1 MLFRMKD
8 EKAHQLEAELDK
20 LQADGPAAWAKL
32 PEEELFTPAGFS
44 EERAEA
50 TSYSNYSY
58 WGSTFRA
65 FFKNRVAVLLLVALI
80 AVVAFAFLQP
90 CLPGQADPNLCAVD
104 PATGIQYRNIAP
116 GEKGFIWGSNAI
128 GQDLWARIWA
138 GARTSLTIAFFVA
151 LIEAVVGI
159 TVGVLW
165 GYVRQLDFFFTELYN
180 ICDNVPST
188 IILIL
193 ISYVASP
200 SVQTLILGMSITGW
214 IAMARFIRNQ
224 ILIIR
229 DRDYNVASRCIGT
242 PTSRIVVR
250 NLLPYLVS
258 VIMLRMALTIPAAIG
273 SEVFITYIGL
283 GLSVEVPSL
292 GNLINDGRKVM
303 MQAGLR
309 YQLLYP
315 TIILSFVTIAFY
327 LIGNAFSDA
336 ADPKNHLQ
344 YGGTGMKKNEL
355 ILSVRDLNIKFNLRG
370 KILHAIRGIDL
381 DVYHGEVLAIVG
393 ESGSGKS
400 VFTKSF
406 MGLLDSNGSITSGTI
421 DYFGADDHQP
431 IRLSELKKEKDWLKV
446 RGHEIAMI
454 MQDPMTSL
462 NPLKT
467 IGDQIMEA
475 VELHQGLKGAA
486 AREKTLEYLRDVG
499 IADPEVR
506 FKQYPHEFSGGMR
519 QRVVIAIAVAC
530 NPQILICDEPTTAL
544 DVTIQAQILELLKEM
559 RVKYNLTIILIT
571 HDLGVV
577 ANIADRVAVMYAG
590 DIVEIGT
597 SDEIYYDPR
606 HPYTWALLSS
616 MPQMG
621 VKGEDLFNIQGTPPN
636 LFTEI
641 HGDAFAPR
649 NPLALKIDFVKRPPY
664 FDVST
669 THRAKTWLL
678 DPRAPKIE
686 PPAAVR
692 MLQEEGK

>member
-50 TSYSNYSY
+50 TSYSNNSY

-90 CLPGQADPNLCAVD
+90 YLPGQVDPNLCAVD
-104 PATGIQYRNIAP
+104 PVTGIQYRNIAP

-200 SVQTLILGMSITGW
+200 SVKTLILGMSITGW

-344 YGGTGMKKNEL
+344 
-355 ILSVRDLNIKFNLRG
+355 
-370 KILHAIRGIDL
+370 
-381 DVYHGEVLAIVG
+381 
-393 ESGSGKS
+393 
-400 VFTKSF
+400 
-406 MGLLDSNGSITSGTI
+406 
-421 DYFGADDHQP
+421 
-431 IRLSELKKEKDWLKV
+431 
-446 RGHEIAMI
+446 
-454 MQDPMTSL
+454 
-462 NPLKT
+462 
-467 IGDQIMEA
+467 
-475 VELHQGLKGAA
+475 
-486 AREKTLEYLRDVG
+486 
-499 IADPEVR
+499 
-506 FKQYPHEFSGGMR
+506 
-519 QRVVIAIAVAC
+519 
-530 NPQILICDEPTTAL
+530 
-544 DVTIQAQILELLKEM
+544 
-559 RVKYNLTIILIT
+559 
-571 HDLGVV
+571 
-577 ANIADRVAVMYAG
+577 
-590 DIVEIGT
+590 
-597 SDEIYYDPR
+597 
-606 HPYTWALLSS
+606 
-616 MPQMG
+616 
-621 VKGEDLFNIQGTPPN
+621 
-636 LFTEI
+636 
-641 HGDAFAPR
+641 
-649 NPLALKIDFVKRPPY
+649 
-664 FDVST
+664 
-669 THRAKTWLL
+669 
-678 DPRAPKIE
+678 
-686 PPAAVR
+686 
-692 MLQEEGK
+692 

>member
-1 MLFRMKD
+1 MLSFLKR
-8 EKAHQLEAELDK
+8 EKSKKLENQLNT
-20 LQADGPAAWAKL
+20 LQKEGPAAWADL
-32 PEEELFTPAGFS
+32 PEDELFTPAGFHA
-44 EERAEA
+44 EQAEA
-50 TSYSNYSY
+50 TASSNYSY

-65 FFKNRVAVLLLVALI
+65 FFKNKVAVTLLIALV

-90 CLPGQADPNLCAVD
+90 YLPGQADPNLCAVD
-104 PATGIQYRNIAP
+104 PVTGIQYRNIAP
-116 GEKGFIWGSNAI
+116 GQDGFIWGSNSI

-242 PTSRIVVR
+242 PIRRIVLR

-283 GLSVEVPSL
+283 GLSVETPSL

-344 YGGTGMKKNEL
+344 
-355 ILSVRDLNIKFNLRG
+355 
-370 KILHAIRGIDL
+370 
-381 DVYHGEVLAIVG
+381 
-393 ESGSGKS
+393 
-400 VFTKSF
+400 
-406 MGLLDSNGSITSGTI
+406 
-421 DYFGADDHQP
+421 
-431 IRLSELKKEKDWLKV
+431 
-446 RGHEIAMI
+446 
-454 MQDPMTSL
+454 
-462 NPLKT
+462 
-467 IGDQIMEA
+467 
-475 VELHQGLKGAA
+475 
-486 AREKTLEYLRDVG
+486 
-499 IADPEVR
+499 
-506 FKQYPHEFSGGMR
+506 
-519 QRVVIAIAVAC
+519 
-530 NPQILICDEPTTAL
+530 
-544 DVTIQAQILELLKEM
+544 
-559 RVKYNLTIILIT
+559 
-571 HDLGVV
+571 
-577 ANIADRVAVMYAG
+577 
-590 DIVEIGT
+590 
-597 SDEIYYDPR
+597 
-606 HPYTWALLSS
+606 
-616 MPQMG
+616 
-621 VKGEDLFNIQGTPPN
+621 
-636 LFTEI
+636 
-641 HGDAFAPR
+641 
-649 NPLALKIDFVKRPPY
+649 
-664 FDVST
+664 
-669 THRAKTWLL
+669 
-678 DPRAPKIE
+678 
-686 PPAAVR
+686 
-692 MLQEEGK
+692 

>member
-1 MLFRMKD
+1 MAKASDFEGKKQDELFYFVD
-8 EKAHQLEAELDK
+8 YSPEEAERV
-20 LQADGPAAWAKL
+20 G
-32 PEEELFTPAGFS
+32 
-44 EERAEA
+44 
-50 TSYSNYSY
+50 YSNYSY

-90 CLPGQADPNLCAVD
+90 YLPGQVDPNLCAVD
-104 PATGIQYRNIAP
+104 PVTGIQYRNIAP

-242 PTSRIVVR
+242 PTVRIVLR

-258 VIMLRMALTIPAAIG
+258 VIMLRMALTIPEAIG
-273 SEVFITYIGL
+273 NEVFITYIGL
-283 GLSVEVPSL
+283 GLSVETPSL
-292 GNLINDGRKVM
+292 GKLINDGRKVM

-344 YGGTGMKKNEL
+344 
-355 ILSVRDLNIKFNLRG
+355 
-370 KILHAIRGIDL
+370 
-381 DVYHGEVLAIVG
+381 
-393 ESGSGKS
+393 
-400 VFTKSF
+400 
-406 MGLLDSNGSITSGTI
+406 
-421 DYFGADDHQP
+421 
-431 IRLSELKKEKDWLKV
+431 
-446 RGHEIAMI
+446 
-454 MQDPMTSL
+454 
-462 NPLKT
+462 
-467 IGDQIMEA
+467 
-475 VELHQGLKGAA
+475 
-486 AREKTLEYLRDVG
+486 
-499 IADPEVR
+499 
-506 FKQYPHEFSGGMR
+506 
-519 QRVVIAIAVAC
+519 
-530 NPQILICDEPTTAL
+530 
-544 DVTIQAQILELLKEM
+544 
-559 RVKYNLTIILIT
+559 
-571 HDLGVV
+571 
-577 ANIADRVAVMYAG
+577 
-590 DIVEIGT
+590 
-597 SDEIYYDPR
+597 
-606 HPYTWALLSS
+606 
-616 MPQMG
+616 
-621 VKGEDLFNIQGTPPN
+621 
-636 LFTEI
+636 
-641 HGDAFAPR
+641 
-649 NPLALKIDFVKRPPY
+649 
-664 FDVST
+664 
-669 THRAKTWLL
+669 
-678 DPRAPKIE
+678 
-686 PPAAVR
+686 
-692 MLQEEGK
+692 

>member
-58 WGSTFRA
+58 WGSVIQNFLKL
-65 FFKNRVAVLLLVALI
+65 KNRVAVLLLVALI

-90 CLPGQADPNLCAVD
+90 YLPGQVDPNLCAVD
-104 PATGIQYRNIAP
+104 PVTGIQYRNIAP

-344 YGGTGMKKNEL
+344 
-355 ILSVRDLNIKFNLRG
+355 
-370 KILHAIRGIDL
+370 
-381 DVYHGEVLAIVG
+381 
-393 ESGSGKS
+393 
-400 VFTKSF
+400 
-406 MGLLDSNGSITSGTI
+406 
-421 DYFGADDHQP
+421 
-431 IRLSELKKEKDWLKV
+431 
-446 RGHEIAMI
+446 
-454 MQDPMTSL
+454 
-462 NPLKT
+462 
-467 IGDQIMEA
+467 
-475 VELHQGLKGAA
+475 
-486 AREKTLEYLRDVG
+486 
-499 IADPEVR
+499 
-506 FKQYPHEFSGGMR
+506 
-519 QRVVIAIAVAC
+519 
-530 NPQILICDEPTTAL
+530 
-544 DVTIQAQILELLKEM
+544 
-559 RVKYNLTIILIT
+559 
-571 HDLGVV
+571 
-577 ANIADRVAVMYAG
+577 
-590 DIVEIGT
+590 
-597 SDEIYYDPR
+597 
-606 HPYTWALLSS
+606 
-616 MPQMG
+616 
-621 VKGEDLFNIQGTPPN
+621 
-636 LFTEI
+636 
-641 HGDAFAPR
+641 
-649 NPLALKIDFVKRPPY
+649 
-664 FDVST
+664 
-669 THRAKTWLL
+669 
-678 DPRAPKIE
+678 
-686 PPAAVR
+686 
-692 MLQEEGK
+692 